1 MESNAD
7 LVLYFK
13 AMADETR
20 LSILEMLSCEELC
33 ACHILEDFD
42 ITQPTL
48 SYHMKILVG
57 SKLVES
63 TKDGNWTRYCINSNL
78 INVINSR
85 LTDLDISNKKISKR
99 AL

>member
-1 MESNAD
+1 
-7 LVLYFK
+7 
-13 AMADETR
+13 
-20 LSILEMLSCEELC
+20 
-33 ACHILEDFD
+33 
-42 ITQPTL
+42 
-48 SYHMKILVG
+48 MKILVD

-85 LTDLDISNKKISKR
+85 LTDLDMSNKKISKR

>member
-42 ITQPTL
+42 IT
-48 SYHMKILVG
+48 
-57 SKLVES
+57 
-63 TKDGNWTRYCINSNL
+63 
-78 INVINSR
+78 
-85 LTDLDISNKKISKR
+85 
-99 AL
+99 